1 MPSAKD
7 PRREETA
14 VWDTRVS
21 TFWSEAAEHSFR
33 FHFLLFAFQ
42 QTLDAYECILKN
54 GKLFISSRR
63 MILKFKFSA
72 YDLYYLSG

>member
-14 VWDTRVS
+14 VGDTRVS

-33 FHFLLFAFQ
+33 FHFLLFAFNKPWML
-42 QTLDAYECILKN
+42 TN
-54 GKLFISSRR
+54 VS
-63 MILKFKFSA
+63 
-72 YDLYYLSG
+72 